1 MLNSFADFLMTV
13 LLKHKNIWPYMCTC
27 KFDFTLLQFHLS
39 FSKSEFDLLQKYPR
53 IYQKFQ
59 PHVTSTLFR
68 FGKLNEER
76 TIILKNKKS
85 RYKVLS
91 ESLTVFWRY

>member
-1 MLNSFADFLMTV
+1 MDQTLSLDIQSQE
-13 LLKHKNIWPYMCTC
+13 HENIRPYISNYE
-27 KFDFTLLQFHLS
+27 FDFTLLQFHLS

-59 PHVTSTLFR
+59 PHVTSTIFG

-76 TIILKNKKS
+76 KNYHNGAQKI
-85 RYKVLS
+85 KV
-91 ESLTVFWRY
+91 